1 MTESELSSYLVTGMG
16 KRVVDQLTALALKDA
31 SILKLCLQ
39 FANENNTRAM
49 KASWL
54 LSTYV
59 KQDSSFSEKYQAEVL
74 HTARNSPIGGVRR
87 ELLKALVGVNLSE
100 KSLGELID
108 FSLLLL
114 QDVEQDRAVRYIALK
129 HLVRA
134 SKQYP
139 EIKQE
144 IAQIEVYMRER
155 TGDFP

>member
-1 MTESELSSYLVTGMG
+1 MTESELSSCLITGMG
-16 KRVVDQLTALALKDA
+16 KRVVDQLTALALEDA
-31 SILKLCLQ
+31 SILRMCLQ

-74 HTARNSPIGGVRR
+74 HAARNTTIGGVRR

-129 HLVRA
+129 HLLLA
-134 SKQYP
+134 SKPYP
-139 EIKQE
+139 ELQQE
-144 IAQIEVYMRER
+144 LAQIEVYMRER
-155 TGDFP
+155 TGYFP